1 MANKIHIGVDPGK
14 QGMITVLI
22 PEEGFSHYQ
31 IPTTGNVVDLFEL
44 NEIFKRIVTKSKL
57 FGYQIHAVVEEVH
70 ALYGSSAA
78 ATFSFGH
85 VLGLIEMAVVANGIP
100 YTKVQPKKW
109 QAEMWQGIPNQKKSS
124 TTGKT
129 FVNDTKLM
137 SQLAAKRLFPGKDL
151 RRTER
156 SKKDDDNLIDSLLLC
171 VYSQRRF
178 NA

>member
-1 MANKIHIGVDPGK
+1 MEKIHIGIDPGK
-14 QGMITVLI
+14 QGMITCFT
-22 PEEGFSHYQ
+22 PEEGFLHYQ
-31 IPTTGNVVDLFEL
+31 IPIIGNFVDLFEL

-57 FGYQIHAVVEEVH
+57 FGYGIHAVIEDVH
-70 ALYGSSAA
+70 AIFGSSAKN
-78 ATFSFGH
+78 TFSFGH

-109 QAEMWQGIPNQKKSS
+109 QAEMWQGIPNQKKLSS
-124 TTGKT
+124 TGKT
-129 FVNDTKLM
+129 FTNDTKLM

-156 SKKDDDNLIDSLLLC
+156 SKKDDDNLIDSLLIC
-171 VYSQRRF
+171 EYSRRRF